1 MESVVIALPDR
12 PIITVH
18 KGWTPSKKAG
28 KVVNPIHHGD
38 KKGFETYT
46 FSVSRKG
53 KGSVFKPP
61 EEETPLAGQILQ
73 AARPQVLD
81 QQIDFV
87 NNASEP
93 LQTKDAAVRKLVRSH
108 AMKAVARE
116 RREQKKTSLKGTTTT
131 REKAREANEVSL
143 PSQQPMERLSRETVN
158 TVPLA
163 RDQEAP
169 YALPGL
175 KFDYYFTDYLS
186 KLQANRYRLETLYF
200 TQLGSA
206 MFPMEFHL
214 AYNPPMQLLSFDS
227 SFVDNVV
234 IQSLSYAAAVCS
246 TLAKGKRN
254 SSDITAEMNKT
265 IRFIN
270 RLLEEEKGV
279 ADGMLGAVIHL
290 AMGEVSYFVL
300 VTNYALPLN
309 LKR

>member
-1 MESVVIALPDR
+1 MESVVIHLPDR
-12 PIITVH
+12 PTITVH
-18 KGWTPSKKAG
+18 KGWIPSKKAE
-28 KVVNPIHHGD
+28 KVVNPVHHGD
-38 KKGFETYT
+38 IKHFVTHT

-53 KGSVFKPP
+53 KGSAFKPQ
-61 EEETPLAGQILQ
+61 EEETPLAGQVFH
-73 AARPQVLD
+73 AARPRVLD

-93 LQTKDAAVRKLVRSH
+93 LQAKDAAVRKLVRSH

-116 RREQKKTSLKGTTTT
+116 RREQKKTSLKGAMTIH
-131 REKAREANEVSL
+131 EKAGEASEVPL
-143 PSQQPMERLSRETVN
+143 PSKRPMEWFSRETVN

-169 YALPGL
+169 CALLGL
-175 KFDYYFTDYLS
+175 ESDYFTNYLS

-214 AYNPPMQLLSFDS
+214 AYDPPMQLLSFDS

-254 SSDITAEMNKT
+254 SSDITVQVNKT
-265 IRFIN
+265 IRFVN
-270 RLLEEEKGV
+270 RLLEGERGV

-290 AMGEVSYFVL
+290 AMGEVSCFVL
-300 VTNYALPLN
+300 VTNNALLLN

>member
-1 MESVVIALPDR
+1 MESVVITLPDR
-12 PIITVH
+12 PTITLH
-18 KGWTPSKKAG
+18 KGWIPSKKAG
-28 KVVNPIHHGD
+28 KVVNPVHHKD
-38 KKGFETYT
+38 EKCFETHT

-53 KGSVFKPP
+53 KGSAFKPP
-61 EEETPLAGQILQ
+61 EEEKPLAGQVLQ
-73 AARPQVLD
+73 AARPLVLD

-116 RREQKKTSLKGTTTT
+116 RREQTRKKLNDTKST
-131 REKAREANEVSL
+131 REKDREASEVLQSLQRPMECLSRTRGDTMPFTRDPEVS
-143 PSQQPMERLSRETVN
+143 
-158 TVPLA
+158 
-163 RDQEAP
+163 
-169 YALPGL
+169 YALLGQET
-175 KFDYYFTDYLS
+175 DDYFTDYFS
-186 KLQANRYRLETLYF
+186 KLQANKYRLETLYF
-200 TQLGSA
+200 TQLGSP

-214 AYNPPMQLLSFDS
+214 AYNPPIQLSSFDS
-227 SFVDNVV
+227 SFVDNVI

-290 AMGEVSYFVL
+290 AMGEVSPFVP
-300 VTNYALPLN
+300 VTNDALPLK